1 MMALDTI
8 NSLKFTDPGG
18 QKRLRNV
25 VCGESRPGMINPL
38 SGSHG
43 KMLLFE
49 VKGSFQPLKPV
60 ASSVASSLSCLRL
73 PSAF

>member
-8 NSLKFTDPGG
+8 NSHKFTDPGG

-25 VCGESRPGMINPL
+25 FCGESRPGMINHH
-38 SGSHG
+38 SGSNG
-43 KMLLFE
+43 KGLLFE
-49 VKGSFQPLKPV
+49 VWGSFQPLKPV
-60 ASSVASSLSCLRL
+60 ASSVTSSLSCLRL